1 MSQTRQDF
9 DIHFDEGEYLRFH
22 GESFARLLASPGRKA
37 SFQEALAEI
46 GESMQPAAVWDCLP
60 VKEFLHEK
68 VVLANGVR
76 LGGGPVVEV
85 VRGAEELIVAVC
97 TLGAETDRR
106 IAGYQKNREI
116 FKALVLDELASW
128 ALDMTRQQ
136 LCRELE
142 ALLAEEGKRAS
153 APLSPGESTWSI
165 KDQRVLFQLV
175 DAAAIGVSLS
185 PSMVMRPLKS
195 LSLVLGAGR
204 NPMGV
209 EGATNC
215 DFCTMKERCAYR
227 RRRPES

>member
-1 MSQTRQDF
+1 MSPIKTDF

-22 GESFARLLASPGRKA
+22 GENFARLLASPARKA
-37 SFQEALAEI
+37 AFQEALTGI
-46 GESMQPAAVWDCLP
+46 KESMQPAAVWDSWP

-68 VVLANGVR
+68 VGLVNGVR

-97 TLGAETDRR
+97 TLGPETDQR
-106 IAGYQKNREI
+106 IADYQKNREI

-128 ALDMTRQQ
+128 ALDMIRQQ
-136 LCRELE
+136 LCQELE
-142 ALLAEEGKRAS
+142 AGLAQEGKRAS

-165 KDQRVLFQLV
+165 NDQRLLFELV

-195 LSLVLGAGR
+195 LSLILGSGK
-204 NPMGV
+204 NPLGV

-227 RRRPES
+227 RRRPAS

>member
-1 MSQTRQDF
+1 MSQVRQDF
-9 DIHFDEGEYLRFH
+9 EIHFDEDEYIRFH
-22 GESFARLLASPGRKA
+22 GENFARLLASPGRKA
-37 SFQEALAEI
+37 AFQQALVEI
-46 GESMQPAAVWDCLP
+46 AASMQPAAVWDCLP

-85 VRGAEELIVAVC
+85 VSGAEELIVAVC
-97 TLGAETDRR
+97 TLGPETDRR
-106 IAGYQKNREI
+106 IAEYQKNREI

-142 ALLAEEGKRAS
+142 ASLAQEGKRAS

-165 KDQRVLFQLV
+165 KEQRILFELV
-175 DAAAIGVSLS
+175 DAGAIGVSLS
-185 PSMVMRPLKS
+185 PTMVMRPLKS
-195 LSLVLGAGR
+195 LSMILGAGR
-204 NPMGV
+204 YPMGV

-215 DFCTMKERCAYR
+215 DFCTMKERCANR